1 MKIDL
6 LSLVLLFKTFLQELF
21 KDFYSAKGT
30 DASYQILFK
39 LLYGEE
45 IELIKP
51 IDDTIVASS
60 NVYFKTKNVLV
71 ENLFDGDPLRTV
83 GNFLFQNV
91 SGIGTV
97 SASIYNVEYRPIDR
111 KDFYEI
117 SLDASSFSGSYQVP
131 GKTKTLQTIP
141 QFANNL
147 LVDSTIGF
155 EQQGTLLIKPTVD
168 SNFIEVSYSD
178 KTVNQFL
185 GVSGISTDLVFGAE
199 IFEDKLAFAYAGF
212 GQTSL
217 VQLRIV
223 NVIDNIDVSN
233 TANMVVGDSLKLST
247 FGADKGEDSQFN
259 SWIYNIPT
267 IHNISTVDQLNINT
281 FRINLFDEV
290 VFFIGEKITLSNGT
304 QEIVAEIKDI
314 EYDASRSEKRLSNR
328 VVVQLN
334 GTLPPNP
341 TVLKKTIVKAE
352 HNLGR
357 FPEINKF
364 PVGVQNSY
372 ISENEEDYFVT
383 TSGLPNYPLF
393 ATDNRKFVKTDS
405 NETTDSNGTPINGGG
420 FTYLL
425 KSVDSGGAALL
436 KDNLR

>member
-6 LSLVLLFKTFLQELF
+6 LSLVLLFKTFLQEA

-131 GKTKTLQTIP
+131 GKTKKTLQTIP

-168 SNFIEVSYSD
+168 SNFIEVSYTD

-267 IHNISTVDQLNINT
+267 IHNISTVDQY
-281 FRINLFDEV
+281 
-290 VFFIGEKITLSNGT
+290 
-304 QEIVAEIKDI
+304 Q
-314 EYDASRSEKRLSNR
+314 
-328 VVVQLN
+328 
-334 GTLPPNP
+334 
-341 TVLKKTIVKAE
+341 
-352 HNLGR
+352 H
-357 FPEINKF
+357 
-364 PVGVQNSY
+364 
-372 ISENEEDYFVT
+372 
-383 TSGLPNYPLF
+383 
-393 ATDNRKFVKTDS
+393 
-405 NETTDSNGTPINGGG
+405 
-420 FTYLL
+420 
-425 KSVDSGGAALL
+425 
-436 KDNLR
+436 

>member
-1 MKIDL
+1 M
-6 LSLVLLFKTFLQELF
+6 
-21 KDFYSAKGT
+21 
-30 DASYQILFK
+30 
-39 LLYGEE
+39 YGEE

-168 SNFIEVSYSD
+168 SNFIEVSYTD

-185 GVSGISTDLVFGAE
+185 GVSGISTDLVFGA
-199 IFEDKLAFAYAGF
+199 
-212 GQTSL
+212 
-217 VQLRIV
+217 
-223 NVIDNIDVSN
+223 
-233 TANMVVGDSLKLST
+233 
-247 FGADKGEDSQFN
+247 
-259 SWIYNIPT
+259 
-267 IHNISTVDQLNINT
+267 
-281 FRINLFDEV
+281 
-290 VFFIGEKITLSNGT
+290 
-304 QEIVAEIKDI
+304 
-314 EYDASRSEKRLSNR
+314 
-328 VVVQLN
+328 
-334 GTLPPNP
+334 
-341 TVLKKTIVKAE
+341 
-352 HNLGR
+352 
-357 FPEINKF
+357 
-364 PVGVQNSY
+364 
-372 ISENEEDYFVT
+372 
-383 TSGLPNYPLF
+383 
-393 ATDNRKFVKTDS
+393 
-405 NETTDSNGTPINGGG
+405 
-420 FTYLL
+420 
-425 KSVDSGGAALL
+425 
-436 KDNLR
+436 

>member
-1 MKIDL
+1 M
-6 LSLVLLFKTFLQELF
+6 
-21 KDFYSAKGT
+21 
-30 DASYQILFK
+30 
-39 LLYGEE
+39 
-45 IELIKP
+45 
-51 IDDTIVASS
+51 
-60 NVYFKTKNVLV
+60 
-71 ENLFDGDPLRTV
+71 
-83 GNFLFQNV
+83 
-91 SGIGTV
+91 
-97 SASIYNVEYRPIDR
+97 
-111 KDFYEI
+111 
-117 SLDASSFSGSYQVP
+117 
-131 GKTKTLQTIP
+131 
-141 QFANNL
+141 
-147 LVDSTIGF
+147 
-155 EQQGTLLIKPTVD
+155 
-168 SNFIEVSYSD
+168 
-178 KTVNQFL
+178 
-185 GVSGISTDLVFGAE
+185 
-199 IFEDKLAFAYAGF
+199 
-212 GQTSL
+212 

-267 IHNISTVDQLNINT
+267 IHNISTVDHFNINT

-290 VFFIGEKITLSNGT
+290 VFIGEKITLSNGT

-341 TVLKKTIVKAE
+341 TVLKKTIEAE

-372 ISENEEDYFVT
+372 ISENGEDYFVT

-393 ATDNRKFVKTDS
+393 ATDNRKFVKTD
-405 NETTDSNGTPINGGG
+405 
-420 FTYLL
+420 
-425 KSVDSGGAALL
+425 KQ
-436 KDNLR
+436 